1 MSPVESRYVADVV
14 RFTRVVASADGGS
27 AFEDAELPLE
37 ERWIAEGTP
46 PMLTGLLAAA
56 PPSPVVFLRSSD
68 FDSEPHPAPRRQ
80 WVVLV
85 RGAIEIEVSDGS
97 RRAFRSGDLL
107 LLEDVTG
114 RGHRTYTV
122 GEPPFEGLF
131 VPVE

>member
-1 MSPVESRYVADVV
+1 VTDVV
-14 RFTRVVASADGGS
+14 RFTRVIVSADGGS

-37 ERWIAEGTP
+37 ERWVAERTP
-46 PMLTGLLAAA
+46 PMLAGLLAAA
-56 PPSPVVFLRSSD
+56 PPSPVVFLRSNE

-80 WVVLV
+80 WVVLT

-97 RRAFRSGDLL
+97 RRVFRSGDLL

>member
-1 MSPVESRYVADVV
+1 MHY
-14 RFTRVVASADGGS
+14 TRVVVTADDGS
-27 AFEDAELPLE
+27 AFEDAELSLE
-37 ERWIAEGTP
+37 DRWVAEATP
-46 PMLTGLLAAA
+46 PMLTGLLSAA

-97 RRAFRSGDLL
+97 RRTFRPGDLL

>member
-1 MSPVESRYVADVV
+1 MNDVLC
-14 RFTRVVASADGGS
+14 FTRVVASADGGS
-27 AFEDAELPLE
+27 AFEDAVLPLE
-37 ERWIAEGTP
+37 ERWVAEGTP
-46 PMLTGLLAAA
+46 PMLTGVLSAA

-97 RRAFRSGDLL
+97 RRAFRPGDLL

-114 RGHRTYTV
+114 RGHRTYTLD
-122 GEPPFEGLF
+122 EPPFEGLF
-131 VPVE
+131 VPAE